1 MTVGEAFLLVVRWLH
16 LLAAVVWVGGSIFYL
31 LVLRPAAR
39 AEGAAGDAVQRRA
52 GQEFRAAV
60 DTAILVLVL
69 TGAVLAFDRLTTPRI
84 GAWYVGVLAAK
95 AALSLWMFS
104 LAHSRLRGG
113 RPLTAE
119 AASPARPAPWWA
131 RAGRALAWTNLVAVL
146 GVVVFV
152 LSDLLRALFEITL
165 RQGG

>member
-1 MTVGEAFLLVVRWLH
+1 MTVGEGFLLVVRWLH

-31 LVLRPAAR
+31 IVLRPAAR
-39 AEGAAGDAVQRRA
+39 AEGAEGEAVQRRA
-52 GQEFRAAV
+52 RQEFRAAV

-84 GAWYVGVLAAK
+84 GAVYVGVLAAK
-95 AALSLWMFS
+95 VALSLWMFF
-104 LAHSRLRGG
+104 LAHSRLRGS
-113 RPLTAE
+113 RPPMAE
-119 AASPARPAPWWA
+119 AASSVGPAPWWA
-131 RAGRALAWTNLVAVL
+131 CAGRALAWTNLVAVL

-152 LSDLLRALFEITL
+152 LSDLLRALFEQTL

>member
-1 MTVGEAFLLVVRWLH
+1 MTVGEVFLLVVRWLH

-84 GAWYVGVLAAK
+84 GAGYVWVLAAK
-95 AALSLWMFS
+95 TVLSLWMFF
-104 LAHSRLRGG
+104 LAHSRLRGR
-113 RPLTAE
+113 RPLMAE
-119 AASPARPAPWWA
+119 ADPTQPPMGWRARV
-131 RAGRALAWTNLVAVL
+131 GRALAWTNLVAVL
-146 GVVVFV
+146 GVAVFV
-152 LSDLLRALFEITL
+152 LSDLLRALFELTL